1 MDFEDNIKRL
11 ELELPNAANPVGAYV
26 AARKVSNLLFIS
38 GQISIDKNGKLITGK
53 IGKEL
58 NIEKGYEAAKRCG
71 LSIIAQA
78 KKACGNDLSKI
89 ISCIKLTGYVNST
102 NDFTE
107 QPKIINGASD
117 IVSSIFGEHGK
128 HARAAVS
135 CNSLP
140 LNVSVEVDAIFEI
153 K

>member
-58 NIEKGYEAAKRCG
+58 NIEQGYEAAKRCG

-78 KKACGNDLSKI
+78 KKACGNDL
-89 ISCIKLTGYVNST
+89 
-102 NDFTE
+102 
-107 QPKIINGASD
+107 
-117 IVSSIFGEHGK
+117 
-128 HARAAVS
+128 
-135 CNSLP
+135 
-140 LNVSVEVDAIFEI
+140 
-153 K
+153 